1 VALAKGQQR
10 SVLKKKL
17 IFIFARVNGGGRM
30 PVILAYFVASIYA
43 VAIIFAWLAIVRGL
57 AVALRFIAE

>member
-1 VALAKGQQR
+1 
-10 SVLKKKL
+10 
-17 IFIFARVNGGGRM
+17 M
-30 PVILAYFVASIYA
+30 PVILAYFVAAIYA